1 MDMKNL
7 FSNLKEEFGKLNIQ
21 IQNIINKEQN
31 ITLSEAFSSAI
42 QLLEF
47 GLKMINSAS
56 LIQSFEDTSNFGLQ
70 IENIGKQIQNA
81 GNLLKTSNIFEMY
94 WEDNIDNNKLMVNN
108 MIIPN
113 QSEENKGSRKTVE
126 FSINDE
132 ETRYIEFN
140 VDTTLGEVI
149 KQFSMKEG
157 MLNEALKGDI
167 KFIYCGT
174 RINLKDK
181 RKLKDLKE
189 CKVVVIDENSMVM
202 G

>member
-1 MDMKNL
+1 MDVKNL

-81 GNLLKTSNIFEMY
+81 GNLLKTSNIFGMD
-94 WEDNIDNNKLMVNN
+94 WEDNIVNNKLT
-108 MIIPN
+108 
-113 QSEENKGSRKTVE
+113 EENKGSRKTVE

-157 MLNEALKGDI
+157 MINEALKGDI

-174 RINLKDK
+174 KINLKDK